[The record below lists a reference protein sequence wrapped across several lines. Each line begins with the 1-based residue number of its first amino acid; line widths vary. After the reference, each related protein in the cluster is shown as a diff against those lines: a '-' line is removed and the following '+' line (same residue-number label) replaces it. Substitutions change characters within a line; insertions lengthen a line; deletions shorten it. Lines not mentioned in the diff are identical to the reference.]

1 MIPPGSDQMK
11 ERFAENIVRLRK
23 GREFSQEDLSWR
35 TGIHKTQVS
44 SFENAVLMPGF
55 TTLIALAGGLET
67 SMDPLFEGIFFEP
80 LVVIE
85 GGFKVVGQADRG
97 DER

>member
-1 MIPPGSDQMK
+1 VIPPGSDQMK

-23 GREFSQEDLSWR
+23 GRGLSQEALAWR
-35 TGIHKTQVS
+35 TGIHRTQVS
-44 SFENAVLMPGF
+44 LHESGLGLPGF

-67 SMDPLFEGIFFEP
+67 SMDPLFEGIVFEP
-80 LVVIE
+80 LVVIA
-85 GGFKVVGQADRG
+85 GGFRVNVQVDRG